1 MMHGKRYDDLK
12 EYVENITGVFVPE
25 DASSRKLKISNTII
39 AMTKAA
45 LKSHQSEYDSFMS
58 TIAKAKSLTQKKR
71 YYYSN
76 YGFSNF
82 KDVVLGKT
90 DKLVPDKENHDK
102 FYMENIVEWWKKKA
116 CSRFTTLQTENRLRT
131 EIEVWTGDKE
141 IDIIR

>member
-1 MMHGKRYDDLK
+1 MMHGKPYDDLK
-12 EYVENITGVFVPE
+12 EYVENIVGVFVPE

-45 LKSHQSEYDSFMS
+45 LKGHQEYDTFMN
-58 TIAKAKSLTQKKR
+58 TIERAKGLTEKKR

-90 DKLVPDKENHDK
+90 DKLVQDKENYDK
-102 FYMENIVEWWKKKA
+102 FHMENIVEWWKKKA

-131 EIEVWTGDKE
+131 EIEVWTNGKK